1 MMQRCIMIQYQS
13 NEIYL
18 VRTKKTNNM
27 MCYNGIDRSK
37 NGCGAMKKIRT
48 ITIALM
54 CIATLS
60 FSGCADM
67 MFDYD
72 VSNEWIEMLEENDID
87 YKTFSEPIQGYLCEM
102 RDSNTI
108 DSESFGIVISI
119 MESALEQENAS
130 QMETEAIIGALM
142 EDTLAFYGIGSEYA
156 TAETIHFA
164 IQEYC
169 NFCYE
174 EKKTVKAGEYILKV
188 SSKAPKGKVK
198 YNGKKSDLQ
207 LYVNKYIHSEARNG
221 YYKVVINEYNTPIAV
236 YWSRSKSVLK
246 KSDDYNEKYTWDV
259 EEIQNGVTTLGRYPG
274 KFSFNN
280 LQIWRTVKQTSLWS
294 QNDYIDDIY
303 NDSLNSDEVVES
315 MVESFKYDYSNSL
328 AVGELGVEA
337 ANEKLFNDIFDKHDD
352 VSISLYSDDE
362 IEEVMSI
369 ANTNAKLVFTNA
381 ATWCTKCM
389 INDVDI
395 RDGWY
400 HSDLTQTSDSCEY
413 NGSDLATALK
423 MLMGGTEGAG
433 NALVFIKNGSPDEA
447 FWSRESDLMRFDTNN
462 IPNPIKCDGTSVIGS
477 YTPNCSEYKSIIAE
491 SKNYVLN

>member
-1 MMQRCIMIQYQS
+1 
-13 NEIYL
+13 
-18 VRTKKTNNM
+18 
-27 MCYNGIDRSK
+27 
-37 NGCGAMKKIRT
+37 MKKIRT
-48 ITIALM
+48 ISIVSM
-54 CIATLS
+54 CIVALA

-67 MFDYD
+67 MFEYD
-72 VSNEWIEMLEENDID
+72 VSNAWIDQLEENDID

-108 DSESFGIVISI
+108 DSESFGVVISI

-142 EDTLAFYGIGSEYA
+142 EDTFAFYGIGSEYA

-169 NFCYE
+169 NSCYE
-174 EKKTVKAGEYILKV
+174 EKKTVKAGEYIFKI

-221 YYKVVINEYNTPIAV
+221 YYKVVINEYNTPTAV
-236 YWSRSKSVLK
+236 YWSKLKSVLK
-246 KSDDYNEKYTWDV
+246 KSDDYNENYTWDV
-259 EEIQNGVTTLGRYPG
+259 EKIQNGVTTLGRYPG
-274 KFSFNN
+274 SFSFNN
-280 LQIWRTVKQTSLWS
+280 LQTWRTVKQTSLWS
-294 QNDYIDDIY
+294 QNDDIDGIY
-303 NDSLNSDEVVES
+303 NDSLNSDEVVEG

-352 VSISLYSDDE
+352 FSVSLYSDDE
-362 IEEVMSI
+362 IENVMLM
-369 ANTNAKLVFTNA
+369 ANSNAKLVYTNA
-381 ATWCTKCM
+381 ATWCTKCV
-389 INDVDI
+389 IKDAII

-400 HSDLTQTSDSCEY
+400 YSDLTQTSASCEY
-413 NGSDLATALK
+413 NGSDLTTSLQ
-423 MLMGGTEGAG
+423 MLMGGTVNSG
-433 NALVFIKNGSPDEA
+433 NSLVYIKNDSPSIA
-447 FWSRESDLMRFDTNN
+447 LWSRDVDLSRLDTNN
-462 IPNPIKCDGTSVIGS
+462 IPSPIKCDATGVIGS
-477 YTPNCSEYKSIIAE
+477 YNTNDVEYKSIIAE